1 MLVAQQEIAR
11 IIDQYM
17 IRDDIFLVDI
27 IVSGRQQTSKILVLI
42 DGEGGVSIDTC
53 AKMSRK
59 ISEELDQLGVFSNNY
74 VLEVSSPGL
83 EHPLKLKRQYYNHVG
98 KKVRVTLNDSSIRN
112 GKLLEI
118 LDTGIILNES
128 TDAGTS
134 NKKVKPKLDYR
145 KVEILFKDI
154 QKTNVLVSFN

>member
-118 LDTGIILNES
+118 LDTAIILNES

-134 NKKVKPKLDYR
+134 NKKVKPKLDYK

>member
-1 MLVAQQEIAR
+1 
-11 IIDQYM
+11 M

-27 IVSGRQQTSKILVLI
+27 IVSGKQQTSKILVLI

-83 EHPLKLKRQYYNHVG
+83 EHPLKLKRQYYNHLG

-118 LDTGIILNES
+118 LDTAIILNES

-145 KVEILFKDI
+145 KVEILFNDI